1 MWGAKAAATD
11 PRFFSSSLFAQ
22 REIRLALAGHSHGLG
37 LLLGA
42 LVPRGHGIASVR
54 NIFNLVTSGLV
65 SDGKV
70 WCGGY
75 YDVSRHLGMD
85 IAQQR
90 HGAGIV
96 ELESLLLTLRPGTE
110 VVPQLLVAA
119 DRDPESVV
127 RDRVT
132 VQEFDRCA
140 LLNGNQ
146 IGLKLQAFL
155 IDDRLLGR
163 RRDGLACDGLDVNH
177 RVTVDAR
184 NFPTY
189 RSCAGR
195 PTERPEQYC

>member
-11 PRFFSSSLFAQ
+11 PRFFSSALFAQ

-96 ELESLLLTLRPGTE
+96 GLESILLTLRPGTD
-110 VVPQLLVAA
+110 VVRHIPVAA
-119 DRDPESVV
+119 
-127 RDRVT
+127 
-132 VQEFDRCA
+132 
-140 LLNGNQ
+140 
-146 IGLKLQAFL
+146 
-155 IDDRLLGR
+155 
-163 RRDGLACDGLDVNH
+163 H
-177 RVTVDAR
+177 RH
-184 NFPTY
+184 
-189 RSCAGR
+189 AGR
-195 PTERPEQYC
+195 GVR